1 MNLIEFL
8 LPFSAIILALT
19 WMATCSKR
27 APEKASEL
35 LKKANTDL
43 ADQIYPLI
51 SPGGRSRFYQ
61 DNELWE
67 AMNKERGLIKIWR
80 SAGAI
85 ASVASYLAL
94 ECPECEPEL
103 RKVRFNAIYLRV
115 LVPICLAEAAICT
128 RCPRFPRIIAWGIAR
143 LYCDIAS
150 SIDVGL
156 TIDSVG

>member
-1 MNLIEFL
+1 MTWTEFI
-8 LPFSAIILALT
+8 LPSAAIILALT
-19 WMATCSKR
+19 WLATCNKR
-27 APEKASEL
+27 APKKTSDL
-35 LKKANTDL
+35 LKNANTDL

-67 AMNKERGLIKIWR
+67 AMNKERGLVKIWR

-85 ASVASYLAL
+85 ASAASYLAL

-103 RKVRFNAIYLRV
+103 RKVRINSMYLRV
-115 LVPICLAEAAICT
+115 LVPLCLIEAVICT